1 MSEIQVEVCF
11 TDKLESV
18 RVGGKPMEIPKAVK
32 AKPVEEWFEP
42 AAGRVKWGGL
52 GAEIKEMD
60 FNEEKNAAYSFLFN
74 GPEDK
79 SRNLWLAWSA
89 SAWARKHSRKQ
100 KEDCA
105 GLPAGS

>member
-18 RVGGKPMEIPKAVK
+18 RVGGKKMEIPKAVK

-60 FNEEKNAAYSFLFN
+60 FGGEKDAA
-74 GPEDK
+74 
-79 SRNLWLAWSA
+79 LWLEPFPSIKAIGSPNPSSA
-89 SAWARKHSRKQ
+89 
-100 KEDCA
+100 
-105 GLPAGS
+105 

>member
-18 RVGGKPMEIPKAVK
+18 RVGGKAMEIPKAVK

-52 GAEIKEMD
+52 GAEI
-60 FNEEKNAAYSFLFN
+60 
-74 GPEDK
+74 
-79 SRNLWLAWSA
+79 
-89 SAWARKHSRKQ
+89 
-100 KEDCA
+100 
-105 GLPAGS
+105 